1 MWFSLSNTYNSSSYI
16 ENCSNNGKSQ
26 PKLNFYILPSDQ
38 QRRRCWLQA
47 IGWAQQC
54 LKFLHFSLVDQISV
68 CKEHTGPPSPPP
80 SPSKCICSFN
90 RLWCRS
96 LSRIRASTELFIK
109 KFFFRWS
116 LHFSVFES
124 PNKNS
129 SKQVHVISTAYHSF
143 PIPQNKSRRQ
153 IYPVINN

>member
-16 ENCSNNGKSQ
+16 ENCSNNAKSR

-47 IGWAQQC
+47 IGRAQQC
-54 LKFLHFSLVDQISV
+54 LKFLHFSLVDQMSV
-68 CKEHTGPPSPPP
+68 WKEHTGTPSPPP

-90 RLWCRS
+90 RLSCPS

-109 KFFFRWS
+109 KFFIRWS
-116 LHFSVFES
+116 FHFSVFES

-129 SKQVHVISTAYHSF
+129 SKQVHVISTAYHSS

-153 IYPVINN
+153 INPVVNN